1 MSKLF
6 WDLLTQ
12 SSHWNNP
19 SPYLPEENNHQD
31 EYDTQILIHK
41 TVAI

>member
-1 MSKLF
+1 MTTLF

-12 SSHWNNP
+12 SSDWNNP
-19 SPYLPEENNHQD
+19 SPYLPEENSYQAEH
-31 EYDTQILIHK
+31 YTQILIHK